1 MKKKILITYAS
12 YGSGHKTV
20 ANYIYDY
27 FKEHGDDKYEVKVI
41 DVMDYASLLGRL
53 TVKIFNINFIIPN
66 SIPSTI
72 SYELT
77 DNKIIT
83 KPYRI
88 YTKACLNKKLQ
99 SDLLEYNPDILI
111 ATHFFGGI
119 MMGSIN
125 KKYHTDT
132 KIITIVT
139 DYSSNCMWLQNHK
152 YEDYIVVS
160 NDIVKQELL
169 KFGVDEKKICP
180 FGIPLSSKF
189 KKLDDKNKVKIKY
202 DITNDKPIILF
213 FGGGSMGSSFS
224 FKYLKALLKL
234 NLDYNIIFVSG
245 KNVELQNKVNN
256 YIEEE
261 NIKNITV
268 LGFTSDVSNLLNIAN
283 LVITKPGGLSV
294 TEALEMK
301 TPMILIPGNGG
312 QENYNAKFVTKNKFG
327 IWIHNPF
334 GFTRVMKKIKNNPD
348 IVKDMYK
355 NLKYYEENK
364 SVEKLFNLVEG
375 ELK

>member
-20 ANYIYDY
+20 ANYIYEY
-27 FKEHGDDKYEVKVI
+27 FKEHGDYDLKIV
-41 DVMDYASLLGRL
+41 DVMDYASLIG
-53 TVKIFNINFIIPN
+53 KINLKLFNMIFKFQCSLPA
-66 SIPSTI
+66 TI
-72 SYELT
+72 GYELS
-77 DNKIIT
+77 DNKIVT
-83 KPYRI
+83 APYKI

-99 SDLLEYNPDILI
+99 KDFLEYNPDLLI

-125 KKYHTDT
+125 KKYHTKT
-132 KIITIVT
+132 KIITIIT
-139 DYSSNCMWLQNHK
+139 DYCSNCMWIQNHK

-160 NDIVKQELL
+160 NEIVKQEVL

-189 KKLDDKNKVKIKY
+189 KVTDDKEKIKIKY
-202 DITNDKPIILF
+202 NIKNNKPIILF
-213 FGGGSMGSSFS
+213 FGGGSMGSSFTYN
-224 FKYLKALLKL
+224 YLKALLKL
-234 NLDYNIIFVSG
+234 KLDVNIIFVAG
-245 KNVELQNKVNN
+245 KNVELQNKVNDLVMK
-256 YIEEE
+256 E
-261 NIKNITV
+261 NTPNITV
-268 LGFTSDVSNLLNIAN
+268 LGFTNDVSNLLNIAT

-312 QENYNAKFVTKNKFG
+312 QENYNANFVTKNKFG
-327 IWIHNPF
+327 LRVRTPF
-334 GFTRVMKKIKNNPD
+334 QLSRVMKKINNNPE
-348 IVKDMYK
+348 IVQNMYN
-355 NLKYYEENK
+355 NLKNQEENK
-364 SVEKLFNLVEG
+364 SIEKLFNLVEK

>member
-20 ANYIYDY
+20 ANYIYEY
-27 FKEHGDDKYEVKVI
+27 FKEHGDYDLKIV
-41 DVMDYASLLGRL
+41 DVMDYASLIG
-53 TVKIFNINFIIPN
+53 KINLKLFNMIFKFQFSLPA
-66 SIPSTI
+66 TI
-72 SYELT
+72 GYELS
-77 DNKIIT
+77 DNKIVT
-83 KPYRI
+83 APYKI

-99 SDLLEYNPDILI
+99 KDFLEYNPDLLI

-125 KKYHTDT
+125 KKYHTKT
-132 KIITIVT
+132 KIITIIT

-160 NDIVKQELL
+160 NEIVKQEVL

-189 KKLDDKNKVKIKY
+189 KVTDDKEKIKLKY
-202 DITNDKPIILF
+202 NIKNNKPIILF
-213 FGGGSMGSSFS
+213 FGGGSMGSNFTYN
-224 FKYLKALLKL
+224 YLKAILKL
-234 NLDYNIIFVSG
+234 KLDVNIIFVAG
-245 KNVELQNKVNN
+245 KNVELQNKVNDLVMK
-256 YIEEE
+256 E
-261 NIKNITV
+261 NTPNITV
-268 LGFTSDVSNLLNIAN
+268 LGFTNDVSNLLNIAT

-312 QENYNAKFVTKNKFG
+312 QENYNANYVTKNKFG
-327 IWIHNPF
+327 LRVRTPF
-334 GFTRVMKKIKNNPD
+334 QLSRVMKKINNNPE
-348 IVKDMYK
+348 IVQNMYN
-355 NLKYYEENK
+355 NLKNQEENK
-364 SVEKLFNLVEG
+364 SIEKLFNLVEK

>member
-20 ANYIYDY
+20 ANYIYEY
-27 FKEHGDDKYEVKVI
+27 FKEHGDYDLKIV
-41 DVMDYASLLGRL
+41 DVMDYASLIG
-53 TVKIFNINFIIPN
+53 KINLKLFNMIFKFQFSLPA
-66 SIPSTI
+66 TI
-72 SYELT
+72 GYELS
-77 DNKIIT
+77 DNKIVT
-83 KPYRI
+83 APYKI

-99 SDLLEYNPDILI
+99 KDFLEYNPDLLI

-125 KKYHTDT
+125 KKYHTKT
-132 KIITIVT
+132 KIITIIT
-139 DYSSNCMWLQNHK
+139 DYCSNCMWIQNHK

-160 NDIVKQELL
+160 NEIVKQEVL

-189 KKLDDKNKVKIKY
+189 KVTDDKEKIKLKY
-202 DITNDKPIILF
+202 NIKNNKPIILF
-213 FGGGSMGSSFS
+213 FGGGSMGSSFTYN
-224 FKYLKALLKL
+224 YLKAILKL
-234 NLDYNIIFVSG
+234 KLDINIIFVAG
-245 KNVELQNKVNN
+245 KNVELQNKVNDLVMK
-256 YIEEE
+256 E
-261 NIKNITV
+261 NTPNITV
-268 LGFTSDVSNLLNIAN
+268 LGFTNDVSNLLNIAT

-312 QENYNAKFVTKNKFG
+312 QENYNANFVTKNKFG
-327 IWIHNPF
+327 LRVRTPF
-334 GFTRVMKKIKNNPD
+334 QLSRVMKKINNNPE
-348 IVKDMYK
+348 IVQNMYN
-355 NLKYYEENK
+355 NLKNQEENK
-364 SVEKLFNLVEG
+364 SIEKLFNLVEK

>member
-20 ANYIYDY
+20 ANYIYEY
-27 FKEHGDDKYEVKVI
+27 FKEHGDYDVKIV
-41 DVMDYASLLGRL
+41 DVMDYASLIG
-53 TVKIFNINFIIPN
+53 KINLKLFNMIFKFQCSLPA
-66 SIPSTI
+66 TI
-72 SYELT
+72 GYELS
-77 DNKIIT
+77 DNKIVT
-83 KPYRI
+83 APYKI

-99 SDLLEYNPDILI
+99 KDFLEYNPDLLI

-125 KKYHTDT
+125 KKYHTKT
-132 KIITIVT
+132 KIITIIT
-139 DYSSNCMWLQNHK
+139 DYCSNCMWIQNHK

-160 NDIVKQELL
+160 NEIVKQEVL

-189 KKLDDKNKVKIKY
+189 KVTDDKEKIKLKY
-202 DITNDKPIILF
+202 NIKNNKPIILF
-213 FGGGSMGSSFS
+213 FGGGSMGSSFTYN
-224 FKYLKALLKL
+224 YLKALLKL
-234 NLDYNIIFVSG
+234 KLDVNIIFVAG
-245 KNVELQNKVNN
+245 KNVELQNKVNDLVMK
-256 YIEEE
+256 E
-261 NIKNITV
+261 NTPNITV
-268 LGFTSDVSNLLNIAN
+268 LGFTNDVSNLLNIAT

-312 QENYNAKFVTKNKFG
+312 QENYNANFVTKNKFG
-327 IWIHNPF
+327 LRVRTPF
-334 GFTRVMKKIKNNPD
+334 QLSRVMKKINNNPE
-348 IVKDMYK
+348 IVQNMYN
-355 NLKYYEENK
+355 NLKNQEENK
-364 SVEKLFNLVEG
+364 SIEKLFNLVEK

>member
-20 ANYIYDY
+20 ANYIYEY
-27 FKEHGDDKYEVKVI
+27 FKEHGDYDLKIV
-41 DVMDYASLLGRL
+41 DVMDYASLIG
-53 TVKIFNINFIIPN
+53 KINLKLFNMIFKFQFSLPA
-66 SIPSTI
+66 TI
-72 SYELT
+72 GYELS
-77 DNKIIT
+77 DNKIVT
-83 KPYRI
+83 APYKI

-99 SDLLEYNPDILI
+99 KDFLEYNPDLLI

-125 KKYHTDT
+125 KKYHTKT
-132 KIITIVT
+132 KIITIIT
-139 DYSSNCMWLQNHK
+139 DYCSNCMWLQNHK

-160 NDIVKQELL
+160 NEIVKQEVL

-189 KKLDDKNKVKIKY
+189 KVTDDKEKIKFKY
-202 DITNDKPIILF
+202 NIKNNKPIILF
-213 FGGGSMGSSFS
+213 FAGGSMGSSFTYN
-224 FKYLKALLKL
+224 YLKAILKL
-234 NLDYNIIFVSG
+234 KLDINIIFVAG
-245 KNVELQNKVNN
+245 KNVELQNKVN
-256 YIEEE
+256 ELVMKE
-261 NIKNITV
+261 NTPNITV
-268 LGFTSDVSNLLNIAN
+268 LGFTNDVSNLLNIAT

-312 QENYNAKFVTKNKFG
+312 QENYNANYVTKNKFG
-327 IWIHNPF
+327 LRVRTPF
-334 GFTRVMKKIKNNPD
+334 QLSRVMKKINNNPE
-348 IVKDMYK
+348 IVQNMYN
-355 NLKYYEENK
+355 NLKNQEENK
-364 SVEKLFNLVEG
+364 SIEKLFNLVEK

>member
-20 ANYIYDY
+20 ANYIYEY
-27 FKEHGDDKYEVKVI
+27 FKEHGDYDLKIV
-41 DVMDYASLLGRL
+41 DVMDYASLIG
-53 TVKIFNINFIIPN
+53 KINLKLFNMIFKFQFSLPA
-66 SIPSTI
+66 TI
-72 SYELT
+72 GYELS
-77 DNKIIT
+77 DNKIVT
-83 KPYRI
+83 APYKI

-99 SDLLEYNPDILI
+99 KDFLEYNPDLLI

-125 KKYHTDT
+125 KKYHTKT
-132 KIITIVT
+132 KIITIIT
-139 DYSSNCMWLQNHK
+139 DYCSNCMWIQNHK

-160 NDIVKQELL
+160 NEIVKQEVL

-189 KKLDDKNKVKIKY
+189 KVTDDKEKIKLKY
-202 DITNDKPIILF
+202 NIKNNKPIILF
-213 FGGGSMGSSFS
+213 FGGGSMGSNFTYN
-224 FKYLKALLKL
+224 YLKAILKL
-234 NLDYNIIFVSG
+234 KLDVNIIFVAG
-245 KNVELQNKVNN
+245 KNVELQNKVNDLVMK
-256 YIEEE
+256 E
-261 NIKNITV
+261 NTPNITV
-268 LGFTSDVSNLLNIAN
+268 LGFTNDVSNLLNIAT

-312 QENYNAKFVTKNKFG
+312 QENYNANYVTKNKFG
-327 IWIHNPF
+327 LRVRTPF
-334 GFTRVMKKIKNNPD
+334 QLSRIMKKINNNPE
-348 IVKDMYK
+348 IVQNMYN
-355 NLKYYEENK
+355 NLKNQEENK
-364 SVEKLFNLVEG
+364 SIEKLFNLVEK

>member
-20 ANYIYDY
+20 ANYIYEY
-27 FKEHGDDKYEVKVI
+27 FKEHGDYDVKIV
-41 DVMDYASLLGRL
+41 DVMDYASLIG
-53 TVKIFNINFIIPN
+53 KINLKLFNMIFKFQFSLPA
-66 SIPSTI
+66 TI
-72 SYELT
+72 GYELS
-77 DNKIIT
+77 DNKIVT
-83 KPYRI
+83 APYKI

-99 SDLLEYNPDILI
+99 KDFLEYNPDLLI

-125 KKYHTDT
+125 KKYHTKT
-132 KIITIVT
+132 KIITIIT

-160 NDIVKQELL
+160 NEIVKQEVL

-189 KKLDDKNKVKIKY
+189 KVTDDKEKIKFKY
-202 DITNDKPIILF
+202 NIKNNKPIILF
-213 FGGGSMGSSFS
+213 FGGGSMGSSFTYN
-224 FKYLKALLKL
+224 YLKAILKL
-234 NLDYNIIFVSG
+234 KLDINIIFVAG
-245 KNVELQNKVNN
+245 KNVELQNKVN
-256 YIEEE
+256 ELVMKE
-261 NIKNITV
+261 NTPNITV
-268 LGFTSDVSNLLNIAN
+268 LGFTNDVSNLLNIAT

-312 QENYNAKFVTKNKFG
+312 QENYNANYVTKNKFG
-327 IWIHNPF
+327 LRVRTPF
-334 GFTRVMKKIKNNPD
+334 QLSRIMKKINNNPE
-348 IVKDMYK
+348 IVQNMYN
-355 NLKYYEENK
+355 NLKNQEENK
-364 SVEKLFNLVEG
+364 SIEKLFNLVEK

>member
-20 ANYIYDY
+20 ANYIYEY
-27 FKEHGDDKYEVKVI
+27 FKEHGDYDLKIV
-41 DVMDYASLLGRL
+41 DVMDYASLIG
-53 TVKIFNINFIIPN
+53 KINLKLFNMIFKFQFSLPA
-66 SIPSTI
+66 TI
-72 SYELT
+72 GYELS
-77 DNKIIT
+77 DNKIVT
-83 KPYRI
+83 APYKI

-99 SDLLEYNPDILI
+99 KDFLEYNPDLLI

-125 KKYHTDT
+125 KKYHTKT
-132 KIITIVT
+132 KIITIIT
-139 DYSSNCMWLQNHK
+139 DYCSNCMWLQNHK

-160 NDIVKQELL
+160 NEIVKQEVL

-189 KKLDDKNKVKIKY
+189 KVTDDKEKIKFKY
-202 DITNDKPIILF
+202 NIKNNKPIILF
-213 FGGGSMGSSFS
+213 FGGGSMGSSFTYN
-224 FKYLKALLKL
+224 YLKAILKL
-234 NLDYNIIFVSG
+234 KLDINIIFVAG
-245 KNVELQNKVNN
+245 KNVELQNKVN
-256 YIEEE
+256 ELVMKE
-261 NIKNITV
+261 NTPNITV
-268 LGFTSDVSNLLNIAN
+268 LGFTNDVSNLLNIAT

-312 QENYNAKFVTKNKFG
+312 QENYNANFVTKNKFG
-327 IWIHNPF
+327 LRVRTPF
-334 GFTRVMKKIKNNPD
+334 QLSRVMKKINNNPE
-348 IVKDMYK
+348 IVQNMYN
-355 NLKYYEENK
+355 NLKNQEENK
-364 SVEKLFNLVEG
+364 SIEKLFNLVEK

>member
-20 ANYIYDY
+20 ANYIYEY
-27 FKEHGDDKYEVKVI
+27 FKEHGDYDLKIV
-41 DVMDYASLLGRL
+41 DVMDYASLIG
-53 TVKIFNINFIIPN
+53 KINLKLFNMIFKFQFSLPA
-66 SIPSTI
+66 TI
-72 SYELT
+72 GYELS
-77 DNKIIT
+77 DNKIVT
-83 KPYRI
+83 APYKI

-99 SDLLEYNPDILI
+99 KDFLEYNPDLLI

-125 KKYHTDT
+125 KKYHTKT
-132 KIITIVT
+132 KIITIIT
-139 DYSSNCMWLQNHK
+139 DYCSNCMWLQNHK

-160 NDIVKQELL
+160 NEIVKQEVL

-189 KKLDDKNKVKIKY
+189 KVTDDKEKIKLKY
-202 DITNDKPIILF
+202 NIKNNKPIILF
-213 FGGGSMGSSFS
+213 FGGGSMGSSFTYN
-224 FKYLKALLKL
+224 YLKAILKL
-234 NLDYNIIFVSG
+234 KLDINIIFVAG
-245 KNVELQNKVNN
+245 KNVELQNKVNDLVMK
-256 YIEEE
+256 E
-261 NIKNITV
+261 NTPNITV
-268 LGFTSDVSNLLNIAN
+268 LGFTNDVSNLLNIAT

-312 QENYNAKFVTKNKFG
+312 QENYNANYVTKNKFG
-327 IWIHNPF
+327 LRIRTPF
-334 GFTRVMKKIKNNPD
+334 QLSRVMKKINNNPE
-348 IVKDMYK
+348 IVQNMYN
-355 NLKYYEENK
+355 NLKNQEENK
-364 SVEKLFNLVEG
+364 SIEKLFNLVEK

>member
-20 ANYIYDY
+20 ANYIYEY
-27 FKEHGDDKYEVKVI
+27 FKEHGDYDVKIV
-41 DVMDYASLLGRL
+41 DVMDYASLIG
-53 TVKIFNINFIIPN
+53 KINLKLFNMIFKFQFSLPA
-66 SIPSTI
+66 TI
-72 SYELT
+72 GYELS
-77 DNKIIT
+77 DNKIVT
-83 KPYRI
+83 APYKI

-99 SDLLEYNPDILI
+99 KDFLEYNPDLLI

-125 KKYHTDT
+125 KKYHTKT
-132 KIITIVT
+132 KIITIIT

-160 NDIVKQELL
+160 NEIVKQEVL

-189 KKLDDKNKVKIKY
+189 KVTDDKEKIKFKY
-202 DITNDKPIILF
+202 NIKNNKPIILF
-213 FGGGSMGSSFS
+213 FGGGSMGSSFTYN
-224 FKYLKALLKL
+224 YLKAILKL
-234 NLDYNIIFVSG
+234 KLDINIIFVAG
-245 KNVELQNKVNN
+245 KNVELQNKVNDLVMK
-256 YIEEE
+256 E
-261 NIKNITV
+261 NTPNITV
-268 LGFTSDVSNLLNIAN
+268 LGFTNDVSNLLNIAT

-312 QENYNAKFVTKNKFG
+312 QENYNANFVTKNKFG
-327 IWIHNPF
+327 LRVRTTF
-334 GFTRVMKKIKNNPD
+334 QLSRVMKKINNNPE
-348 IVKDMYK
+348 IVQNMYN
-355 NLKYYEENK
+355 NLKNQEENK
-364 SVEKLFNLVEG
+364 SIEKLFNLVEK

>member
-20 ANYIYDY
+20 ANYIYEY
-27 FKEHGDDKYEVKVI
+27 FKEHGDYDVKIV
-41 DVMDYASLLGRL
+41 DVMDYASLIG
-53 TVKIFNINFIIPN
+53 KINLKLFNMIFKFQFSLPA
-66 SIPSTI
+66 TI
-72 SYELT
+72 GYELS
-77 DNKIIT
+77 DNKIVT
-83 KPYRI
+83 APYKI

-99 SDLLEYNPDILI
+99 KDFLEYNPDLLI

-125 KKYHTDT
+125 KKYHTKT
-132 KIITIVT
+132 KIITIIT

-160 NDIVKQELL
+160 NEIVKQEVL

-189 KKLDDKNKVKIKY
+189 KVTDDKEKIKLKY
-202 DITNDKPIILF
+202 NIKNNKPIILF
-213 FGGGSMGSSFS
+213 FGGGSMGSNFTYN
-224 FKYLKALLKL
+224 YLKAILKL
-234 NLDYNIIFVSG
+234 KLDVNIIFVAG
-245 KNVELQNKVNN
+245 KNVELQNKVN
-256 YIEEE
+256 ELVMKE
-261 NIKNITV
+261 NTPNITV
-268 LGFTSDVSNLLNIAN
+268 LGFTNDVSNLLNIAT

-312 QENYNAKFVTKNKFG
+312 QENYNANYVTKNKFG
-327 IWIHNPF
+327 LRVRTPF
-334 GFTRVMKKIKNNPD
+334 QLSRIMKKINNNPE
-348 IVKDMYK
+348 IVQNMYN
-355 NLKYYEENK
+355 NLKNQEENK
-364 SVEKLFNLVEG
+364 SIEKLFNLVEK

>member
-20 ANYIYDY
+20 ANYIYEY
-27 FKEHGDDKYEVKVI
+27 FKEHGDYDLKIV
-41 DVMDYASLLGRL
+41 DVMDYASLIG
-53 TVKIFNINFIIPN
+53 KINLKLFNMIFKFQFSLPA
-66 SIPSTI
+66 TI
-72 SYELT
+72 GYELS
-77 DNKIIT
+77 DNKIVT
-83 KPYRI
+83 APYKI

-99 SDLLEYNPDILI
+99 KDFLEYNPDLLI

-125 KKYHTDT
+125 KKYHTKT
-132 KIITIVT
+132 KIITIIT
-139 DYSSNCMWLQNHK
+139 DYCSNCMWIQNHK

-160 NDIVKQELL
+160 NEIVKQEVL

-189 KKLDDKNKVKIKY
+189 KVTDDKEKIKLKY
-202 DITNDKPIILF
+202 NIKNNKPIILF
-213 FGGGSMGSSFS
+213 FGGGSMGSSFTYN
-224 FKYLKALLKL
+224 YLKAILKL
-234 NLDYNIIFVSG
+234 KLDINIIFVAG
-245 KNVELQNKVNN
+245 KNVELQNKVNELV
-256 YIEEE
+256 IKE
-261 NIKNITV
+261 NTPNITV
-268 LGFTSDVSNLLNIAN
+268 LGFTNDVSNLLNIAT

-312 QENYNAKFVTKNKFG
+312 QENYNANYVTKNKFG
-327 IWIHNPF
+327 LRIRTPF
-334 GFTRVMKKIKNNPD
+334 QLSRVMKKINNNPE
-348 IVKDMYK
+348 IVQDMYN
-355 NLKYYEENK
+355 NLKNQEENK
-364 SVEKLFNLVEG
+364 SIEKLFNLVEK

>member
-20 ANYIYDY
+20 ANYIYEY
-27 FKEHGDDKYEVKVI
+27 FKEHGDYDLKIV
-41 DVMDYASLLGRL
+41 DVMDYASLIG
-53 TVKIFNINFIIPN
+53 KINLKLFNMIFKFQFSLPA
-66 SIPSTI
+66 TI
-72 SYELT
+72 GYELS
-77 DNKIIT
+77 DNKIVT
-83 KPYRI
+83 APYKI

-99 SDLLEYNPDILI
+99 KDFLEYNPDLLI

-125 KKYHTDT
+125 KKYHTKT
-132 KIITIVT
+132 KIITIIT
-139 DYSSNCMWLQNHK
+139 DYCSNCMWLQNHK

-160 NDIVKQELL
+160 NEIVKQEVL

-189 KKLDDKNKVKIKY
+189 KVTDDKEKIKFK
-202 DITNDKPIILF
+202 DNIKNNKPIILF
-213 FGGGSMGSSFS
+213 FGGGSMGSSFTYN
-224 FKYLKALLKL
+224 YLKAILKL
-234 NLDYNIIFVSG
+234 KLDINIIFVAG
-245 KNVELQNKVNN
+245 KNVELQNKVNDLVMK
-256 YIEEE
+256 E
-261 NIKNITV
+261 NTPNITV
-268 LGFTSDVSNLLNIAN
+268 LGFTNDVSNLLNIAT

-312 QENYNAKFVTKNKFG
+312 QENYNANFVTKNKFG
-327 IWIHNPF
+327 LRVRTPF
-334 GFTRVMKKIKNNPD
+334 QLSRVMKKINNNPE
-348 IVKDMYK
+348 IVQNMYN
-355 NLKYYEENK
+355 NLKNQEENK
-364 SVEKLFNLVEG
+364 SIEKLFNLVEK

>member
-20 ANYIYDY
+20 ANYIYEY
-27 FKEHGDDKYEVKVI
+27 FKEHGDYDLKIV
-41 DVMDYASLLGRL
+41 DVMDYASLIG
-53 TVKIFNINFIIPN
+53 KINLKLFNMIFKFQFSLPA
-66 SIPSTI
+66 TI
-72 SYELT
+72 GYELS
-77 DNKIIT
+77 DNKIVT
-83 KPYRI
+83 APYKI

-99 SDLLEYNPDILI
+99 KDFLEYNPDLLI

-125 KKYHTDT
+125 KKYHTKT
-132 KIITIVT
+132 KIITIIT

-160 NDIVKQELL
+160 NEIVKQEVL

-189 KKLDDKNKVKIKY
+189 KVTDDKEKIKLKY
-202 DITNDKPIILF
+202 NIKNNKPIILF
-213 FGGGSMGSSFS
+213 FGGGSMGSSFTYN
-224 FKYLKALLKL
+224 YLKAILKL
-234 NLDYNIIFVSG
+234 KLDINIIFVAG
-245 KNVELQNKVNN
+245 KNVELQNKVNELV
-256 YIEEE
+256 IKE
-261 NIKNITV
+261 NTPNITV
-268 LGFTSDVSNLLNIAN
+268 LGFTNDVSNLLNIAT

-312 QENYNAKFVTKNKFG
+312 QENYNANFVTKNKFG
-327 IWIHNPF
+327 LRVRTPF
-334 GFTRVMKKIKNNPD
+334 QLSRVMKKINNNPE
-348 IVKDMYK
+348 IVQNMYN
-355 NLKYYEENK
+355 NLKNQEENK
-364 SVEKLFNLVEG
+364 SIEKLFNLVEK
-375 ELK
+375 ELI

>member
-20 ANYIYDY
+20 ANYIYEY
-27 FKEHGDDKYEVKVI
+27 FKEHGDYDVKIV
-41 DVMDYASLLGRL
+41 DVMDYASLIG
-53 TVKIFNINFIIPN
+53 KINLKLFNMIFKFQFSLPA
-66 SIPSTI
+66 TI
-72 SYELT
+72 GYELS
-77 DNKIIT
+77 DNKIVT
-83 KPYRI
+83 APYKI

-99 SDLLEYNPDILI
+99 KDFLEYNPDLLI

-125 KKYHTDT
+125 KKYHTKT
-132 KIITIVT
+132 KIITIIT

-160 NDIVKQELL
+160 NEIVKQEVL

-189 KKLDDKNKVKIKY
+189 KVTDDKEKIKFKY
-202 DITNDKPIILF
+202 NIKNNKPIILF
-213 FGGGSMGSSFS
+213 FGGGSMGSSFTYN
-224 FKYLKALLKL
+224 YLKAILKL
-234 NLDYNIIFVSG
+234 KLDINIIFVAG
-245 KNVELQNKVNN
+245 KNVELQNKVN
-256 YIEEE
+256 ELVMKE
-261 NIKNITV
+261 NTPNITV
-268 LGFTSDVSNLLNIAN
+268 LGFTNDVSNLLNIAT

-312 QENYNAKFVTKNKFG
+312 QENYNANFVTKNKFG
-327 IWIHNPF
+327 LRVRTTF
-334 GFTRVMKKIKNNPD
+334 QLSRVMKKINNNPE
-348 IVKDMYK
+348 IVQNMYN
-355 NLKYYEENK
+355 NLKNQEENK
-364 SVEKLFNLVEG
+364 SIEKLFNLVEK